1 VLKGVLK
8 AGWGLNKDQDLTVE
22 SSDEKEE
29 IKQELAQ
36 QTLSL
41 LSGQNA
47 KCEKPDKI
55 ATFFGDDQK
64 QSGSMSFNR
73 PVVTN
78 GFSDSNLA
86 KADENPILLE
96 IAEFDTEKHPDLKD
110 KRWEKW
116 VTAMSYDQSTMMYV
130 AQGV

>member
-1 VLKGVLK
+1 MLKGVLK

-29 IKQELAQ
+29 IKQELAE

-41 LSGQNA
+41 LSGKTAQCL
-47 KCEKPDKI
+47 KLEKIPS
-55 ATFFGDDQK
+55 FFGNDQK

-78 GFSDSNLA
+78 GF
-86 KADENPILLE
+86 
-96 IAEFDTEKHPDLKD
+96 
-110 KRWEKW
+110 
-116 VTAMSYDQSTMMYV
+116 
-130 AQGV
+130 